1 MRCDEAI
8 LRWTSQVEWGGCCII
23 APTVC
28 GKGTCVR
35 QFSVESEHILLH
47 FCHWQEHTTHYRPCS
62 LCPSS
67 SWQLPDSRRPMLWPP
82 RGNKHYLVLCAWLRT
97 VRSSRLSCCWCSRG
111 LWSPQSLDCWVLLT
125 AAVPHPGLTS
135 KLQQSP
141 DGAQKVPTQG
151 AQMLLTALLT
161 CLYSIPFPYGGTRG
175 CFSWTFQGCL
185 NFVMIFLLWNF
196 LLKPRALSKA
206 FIDSRRDARR
216 EVLPTTKQ
224 VLCHWFDQ
232 LK

>member
-1 MRCDEAI
+1 
-8 LRWTSQVEWGGCCII
+8 
-23 APTVC
+23 
-28 GKGTCVR
+28 
-35 QFSVESEHILLH
+35 
-47 FCHWQEHTTHYRPCS
+47 
-62 LCPSS
+62 
-67 SWQLPDSRRPMLWPP
+67 
-82 RGNKHYLVLCAWLRT
+82 
-97 VRSSRLSCCWCSRG
+97 
-111 LWSPQSLDCWVLLT
+111 
-125 AAVPHPGLTS
+125 
-135 KLQQSP
+135 
-141 DGAQKVPTQG
+141 
-151 AQMLLTALLT
+151 MLLTALLT

-206 FIDSRRDARR
+206 FIDSRRDAWR